1 MRWSGWRLRALAGL
15 PLLLLG
21 AAGARYAS
29 SLANRG
35 IASFA
40 GLGGEDVASVEVRP
54 GRFVREVAATG
65 IFKAVRATP
74 IIVPTEVQREQKIAF
89 IAADG
94 VVLRTGDPVVIFD
107 PYEADKE
114 AADGRADL
122 AAARA
127 KMDKAT
133 AEGTRNE
140 RGLVLDRDV
149 AKDGLDRAQTFQLA
163 DESLFSRHAIIESR
177 LDKDLY
183 QARTDVAGRKL
194 ETSGRLSAAEKA
206 LGQIEAGKAQFKVE
220 NAEKSLRALRVVA
233 PHDGLLVLE
242 RNWRGETTFVGDSV
256 WPGQKIAEIPDLA
269 RLEAKVFVLEVD
281 AAGLKSG
288 LSARVA
294 IEGRPGSDYAAT
306 VARVEALAKT
316 RERQSPVKY
325 FEATLSLE
333 RTDPAVMKPGQRV
346 RAVIRLEE
354 QEGVLAI
361 PRGALFEKDGKR
373 VVYRREGGR
382 FVPAEVTVSAHG
394 MARVVIATG
403 LRSGD
408 RIALRDPAEKAGQ
421 VFAPA
426 AKEGGE
432 APR

>member
-1 MRWSGWRLRALAGL
+1 MKRSAWRLGALAGL
-15 PLLLLG
+15 FLLILG
-21 AAGARYAS
+21 TAGTRLAGPHARPGLAWFAA
-29 SLANRG
+29 
-35 IASFA
+35 
-40 GLGGEDVASVEVRP
+40 LGGEDVASVEVRP

-65 IFKAVRATP
+65 TLKAVRATP
-74 IIVPTEVQREQKIAF
+74 IIVPTEVQRQQKIAF

-94 VVLRTGDPVVIFD
+94 RALKAGDPVVAFD
-107 PYEADKE
+107 AYEADRE

-127 KMDKAT
+127 KVEKAT
-133 AEGTRNE
+133 AEGARNE
-140 RGLVLDRDV
+140 QGLVLDRDV
-149 AKDGLDRAQTFQLA
+149 AKEGLDRARTFQLT
-163 DESLFSRHAIIESR
+163 DETLFSRHAIIESR

-206 LGQIEAGKAQFKVE
+206 LGQIEAGKAQFKVR
-220 NAEKSLRALRVVA
+220 NAEKSLRALSVVA

-242 RNWRGETTFVGDSV
+242 RNWRGETTFVGDTV
-256 WPGQKIAEIPDLA
+256 WPGEKIGEIPDLA
-269 RLEAKVFVLEVD
+269 QLEARVFVLEVD
-281 AAGLKSG
+281 AAGLKPG

-294 IEGRPGSDYAAT
+294 IEGRPGSDYSAT

-316 RERQSPVKY
+316 RDRQSPVKY

-354 QEGVLAI
+354 QDGVLAI
-361 PRGALFEKDGKR
+361 PRGAVFERNGKR
-373 VVYRREGGR
+373 IVYLREGGR
-382 FVPAEVTVSAHG
+382 FVPAEVTVGAHG
-394 MARVVIATG
+394 VARVVIASG

-408 RIALRDPAEKAGQ
+408 RIALRDPAERAGQ
-421 VFAPA
+421 VFAPR

-432 APR
+432 ASK